1 MIFQSE
7 QVVSQKFRDHII
19 FLIICK
25 PVKQFRYFKL
35 LFLRHLYLKLCSEK
49 LLPDWKSENF
59 KSETAEM
66 TKNQRNILNGV
77 VCWSSHMRTPE
88 DIQLS
93 VETEAGIEYVQK
105 RTHKEELS
113 AG

>member
-1 MIFQSE
+1 M
-7 QVVSQKFRDHII
+7 
-19 FLIICK
+19 
-25 PVKQFRYFKL
+25 KQFRYFKL
-35 LFLRHLYLKLCSEK
+35 LFLRNLYLKLCSEK
-49 LLPDWKSENF
+49 LLRDWKSENF

-66 TKNQRNILNGV
+66 TKNQWNILNGV
-77 VCWSSHMRTPE
+77 VRWSSHKRTAE

-93 VETEAGIEYVQK
+93 AEMEAGVEYVQK